1 MEDYLWKRFFKV
13 TSELPEKVNG
23 RSSLE
28 VVFSYEDG
36 KGYNRPKG
44 YYISTSFVDI
54 TDKGNGIL
62 CREYTPFTDCK
73 TACIKTVKRK
83 SQKALKECKTSIR
96 SVVIHLLRMY
106 GAKAYA
112 DTLKSSIMNEV
123 DKVVQ
128 GL

>member
-1 MEDYLWKRFFKV
+1 MEKIFKV
-13 TSELPEKVNG
+13 TSELSEKVND

-123 DKVVQ
+123 DKAVQ

>member
-1 MEDYLWKRFFKV
+1 MEKIFKV
-13 TSELPEKVNG
+13 TSGLTKKVNDKTT
-23 RSSLE
+23 LE
-28 VVFSYEDG
+28 VTFDYEDG
-36 KGYNRPKG
+36 KNWNCQKG
-44 YYISTSFVDI
+44 YYVSTSFVDI

-83 SQKALKECKTSIR
+83 SQKALKECKTSIK

-123 DKVVQ
+123 DKAVQ